1 MSDETHTILDHV
13 ASRVAE
19 MRRTTDLVVSFCQP
33 RRSYQLA
40 MHGRLQPAGP
50 RFPEHRTIRP
60 GVGRTIPEAALWFR
74 TVAPLAVAA
83 EYGDD
88 EPEERKTLMWA
99 CRLLGLSWGDVHKA
113 INDCRTFGDATAA
126 LAWARFMSP
135 LDERYVGFIYSAQ
148 ATGERGVTK
157 IGFSTRPEKRMKEL
171 SRIYG
176 VEIRLVRTLPGTI
189 LHEWTLHQNTPSSVA
204 SEWYRTDAV
213 PSWLAGSVS
222 EAEAA

>member
-1 MSDETHTILDHV
+1 MITRSGLAD
-13 ASRVAE
+13 E
-19 MRRTTDLVVSFCQP
+19 MRHTTDMVVSFCRP
-33 RRSYQLA
+33 RRAYQLA
-40 MHGRLQPAGP
+40 TNGMDHPAGP

-60 GVGRTIPEAALWFR
+60 GVGRTVPEAALWLR

-88 EPEERKTLMWA
+88 DPGERKTLMWA

-113 INDCRTFGDATAA
+113 INDCRRFGDAAAA
-126 LAWARFMSP
+126 LAWARFMRP
-135 LDERYVGFIYSAQ
+135 LDERYVGFIYSAR
-148 ATGERGVTK
+148 AAKEPGVTK

-176 VEIRLVRTLPGTI
+176 LEIRLVCALPGTI
-189 LHEWTLHQNTPSSVA
+189 LHEWALHQNTPFSVA
-204 SEWYRTDAV
+204 PEWYRTSAV
-213 PSWLAGSVS
+213 PFWLAGATI